1 MACAPRHTCCV
12 RAGQVLAR
20 YTEMAARD
28 GKVLLLGT
36 QTRTRTRTPNPN
48 ANPNPNQVRGELTL
62 VLAPLGAEAREA
74 REAAR
79 QLSLTEQVDAA
90 LRARL
95 AAGEPVSSTAKQVA
109 VELGVPK
116 KAVYARALQ
125 ISKASPEAAAGGA
138 NGPEGIEGIHF

>member
-1 MACAPRHTCCV
+1 M
-12 RAGQVLAR
+12 
-20 YTEMAARD
+20 
-28 GKVLLLGT
+28 
-36 QTRTRTRTPNPN
+36 
-48 ANPNPNQVRGELTL
+48 RGELTL

-109 VELGVPK
+109 VELGVSK

-125 ISKASPEAAAGGA
+125 ISKASPEAAAGDA

>member
-1 MACAPRHTCCV
+1 
-12 RAGQVLAR
+12 VLAQ
-20 YTEMAARD
+20 YTETAARD
-28 GKVLLLGT
+28 GKVALA
-36 QTRTRTRTPNPN
+36 RSPNP
-48 ANPNPNQVRGELTL
+48 NPNPNQVRGELTL

-125 ISKASPEAAAGGA
+125 ISKASPEAAAGDA

>member
-1 MACAPRHTCCV
+1 M
-12 RAGQVLAR
+12 
-20 YTEMAARD
+20 
-28 GKVLLLGT
+28 
-36 QTRTRTRTPNPN
+36 
-48 ANPNPNQVRGELTL
+48 RGELTL
-62 VLAPLGAEAREA
+62 VLAPLGEEAREA

-90 LRARL
+90 LRARI

-125 ISKASPEAAAGGA
+125 ISKASSEATAGDA

>member
-1 MACAPRHTCCV
+1 MRSSPYLLCACW
-12 RAGQVLAR
+12 AGARSVHGDGSARRQGALAR
-20 YTEMAARD
+20 N
-28 GKVLLLGT
+28 
-36 QTRTRTRTPNPN
+36 PNPN
-48 ANPNPNQVRGELTL
+48 PNPNTNPNTNPNPNPNQVRGELTL

-109 VELGVPK
+109 VELGVHK

-125 ISKASPEAAAGGA
+125 ISKASPEAAAGDA

>member
-1 MACAPRHTCCV
+1 M
-12 RAGQVLAR
+12 
-20 YTEMAARD
+20 
-28 GKVLLLGT
+28 
-36 QTRTRTRTPNPN
+36 
-48 ANPNPNQVRGELTL
+48 RGELTL

-125 ISKASPEAAAGGA
+125 ISKASPEAAARDA
-138 NGPEGIEGIHF
+138 NGPEGIEGVHF

>member
-1 MACAPRHTCCV
+1 M
-12 RAGQVLAR
+12 LAW
-20 YTEMAARD
+20 YTEMVERD
-28 GKVLLLGT
+28 GKV
-36 QTRTRTRTPNPN
+36 
-48 ANPNPNQVRGELTL
+48 RGEVTL
-62 VLAPLGAEAREA
+62 VLSPLGAAAKEA

-95 AAGEPVSSTAKQVA
+95 AAGDPVSSTAKQVA

-125 ISKASPEAAAGGA
+125 ISKAEAVEA
-138 NGPEGIEGIHF
+138 NGPAEGIEGIHF

>member
-1 MACAPRHTCCV
+1 M
-12 RAGQVLAR
+12 LAW
-20 YTEMAARD
+20 YTEMAERD
-28 GKVLLLGT
+28 GKV
-36 QTRTRTRTPNPN
+36 
-48 ANPNPNQVRGELTL
+48 RGEVTL
-62 VLAPLGAEAREA
+62 VLSPLGADAKEA

-95 AAGEPVSSTAKQVA
+95 AAGDPVSSTAKQVA

-125 ISKASPEAAAGGA
+125 ISKAEAGEA
-138 NGPEGIEGIHF
+138 NGPAEGIEGIHF

>member
-1 MACAPRHTCCV
+1 M
-12 RAGQVLAR
+12 
-20 YTEMAARD
+20 
-28 GKVLLLGT
+28 
-36 QTRTRTRTPNPN
+36 
-48 ANPNPNQVRGELTL
+48 RGELTL

-125 ISKASPEAAAGGA
+125 ISKASPEAAAGDA
-138 NGPEGIEGIHF
+138 NGPEGIEGVHFSNGVPREVRSESFAVCSAYFFLPIAFSGSLYIIPCVLLYSL